1 MELFGLISLII
12 LQMLEDI
19 MREQVKKSGNKPMV
33 KLMVLFVLQVLE
45 GQFQVLAM
53 LLKKRTKI

>member
-1 MELFGLISLII
+1 MKA
-12 LQMLEDI
+12 
-19 MREQVKKSGNKPMV
+19 QVKKSGNKPMV

-45 GQFQVLAM
+45 AQFQVLAM